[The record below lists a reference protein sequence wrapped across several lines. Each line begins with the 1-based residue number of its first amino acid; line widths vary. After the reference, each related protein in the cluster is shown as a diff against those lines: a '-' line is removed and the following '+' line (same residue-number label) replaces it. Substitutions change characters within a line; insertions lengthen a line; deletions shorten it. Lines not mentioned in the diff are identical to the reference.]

1 MTETLTVSVSDAQIR
16 QMRTVF
22 ESMGKTVDGAI
33 ARAVNHAGDKALTAV
48 ARALVAQTGL
58 RRQTIAKALV
68 VRKASAAKGT
78 STYSIRSRGGD
89 ISLRYFGARE
99 TTSGVSAAPLG
110 QRRVFTGTFMKAG
123 RFPARVAVPGWN
135 GQVFRRTGGK
145 TSTGKDRFEKVRSG
159 VYIPEQMVTGASAD
173 AFRTTVAVDLP
184 ARLDHELRRV
194 LSGQAE

>member
-1 MTETLTVSVSDAQIR
+1 MSEALTVTVDPAQLRRMVSSFDAI
-16 QMRTVF
+16 
-22 ESMGKTVDGAI
+22 GKTVYGAI
-33 ARAVNHAGDKALTAV
+33 ARAVNHAGDKAVTAV

-58 RRQTIAKALV
+58 RRQTITKALV

-78 STYSIRSRGGD
+78 STYSIRSRGGN
-89 ISLRYFGARE
+89 ISLRYFGAKE
-99 TTSGVSAAPLG
+99 TVPGVSAAPLG
-110 QRRVFTGTFMKAG
+110 QREVLPGTFMKAG
-123 RFPARVAVPGWN
+123 RFPNRVGKPNWN

-159 VYIPEQMVTGASAD
+159 VFIPEQMVMGASAD

-194 LSGQAE
+194 LSGQAG